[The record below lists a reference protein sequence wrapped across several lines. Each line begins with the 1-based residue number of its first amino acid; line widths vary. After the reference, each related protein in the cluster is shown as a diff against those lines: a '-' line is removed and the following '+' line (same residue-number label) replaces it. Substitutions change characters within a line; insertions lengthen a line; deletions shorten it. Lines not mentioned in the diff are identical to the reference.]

1 MAVWKRTVAGSEV
14 KIHDM
19 DHMPPH
25 CHVGLGRK
33 DAKVNLHT
41 LQIINPPPHALPPKL
56 RRRLLDLQPELLEAW
71 ELVRVAPP
79 GGSPGVS
86 RGYGADD

>member
-1 MAVWKRTVAGSEV
+1 MAVWKQTVAGFEV
-14 KIHDM
+14 KIHDV

-25 CHVGLGRK
+25 CHVDIGRK

-41 LQIINPPPHALPPKL
+41 LEIMNPPPHGLPPKL
-56 RRRLLDLQPELLEAW
+56 RRRLLDLQPDLLKAW

-79 GGSPGVS
+79 GSGPRV
-86 RGYGADD
+86 R